1 MNKQQIL
8 EAIEEFIKT
17 NGLQEITGQVMNVI
31 LTAIAKIIPD
41 QAEITSSFGGIV
53 NPLSDIVI
61 TPDIAK
67 WYIGNPGTYPQAD
80 NIVLEAKK
88 LNILSYNG
96 TDWEKISID
105 LPESHVTENF
115 EKDNAIDPQGGKQI
129 AARYDHLLDINKG
142 FLERVIPTPPIIKT
156 ILQTEAVFGG
166 QFLENNNTVSEN
178 LGYPDIGVIHN
189 LNVLEAGELRVNNM
203 YNLSITGKPAILG
216 IKKDDTIITLLD
228 YTSPDFEGN
237 KIFDLSD
244 IKEISIQVD
253 SSHFPTI
260 DLHLYTYESIDS
272 KDYFDEKLKTLA
284 YFLNTEDVEWTE
296 ITMPQS
302 GEVDNEAMGLGFSP
316 IPGVGF
322 AYGLIQNTSL
332 NGYDFIKV
340 EGSLSQF
347 SGLWLWGQNNATGI
361 YDEIL
366 TGVKYGSYI
375 FNIDHTKYEAY
386 GYTRFKAGT
395 KFHKGKKVTKPIEED
410 AVKTYIDNHVSNGSS
425 ISNEIK
431 ATIKSPTKLVKV
443 NFETNDALPVD
454 KTVKANG
461 VYNYDDGEGT
471 VFKKFGTLEVQGS
484 SSAQYPKKNWTFAFF
499 NNEAKTSEFKL
510 RIGKWVQ
517 HSEFVFKSNYIDA
530 TQSRNLVSN
539 KIWEDIV
546 QSRKTYPKRENEK
559 TYVSS
564 NGSVADRFDSG
575 ALCHVDGFP
584 CELYV
589 NNVFYGLGTFNLG
602 KKRENYDL
610 ASSNQ
615 NHIQIAAETH
625 INFDSYT
632 AAEWEIRNPKTPD
645 SNFTTKINAW
655 FAANALTGQSFKD
668 AFPTN
673 HDVRNAIEFFLL
685 AEFIMAQDM
694 FAKNFIL
701 TSWDGVKFAFMPYDM
716 DTVFGLS
723 WEGLNILA
731 PTDTIRN
738 IPFWAKFY
746 TTYTPEIKARYAE
759 LKAADILSVSNVYK
773 HFSSMAKIFGVEK
786 YKQDFERWTQIP
798 SNNLGVTNPY
808 GSGGCYTSVSQI
820 MDWTKN
826 RLTWMDSQYS

>member
-1 MNKQQIL
+1 
-8 EAIEEFIKT
+8 
-17 NGLQEITGQVMNVI
+17 
-31 LTAIAKIIPD
+31 
-41 QAEITSSFGGIV
+41 
-53 NPLSDIVI
+53 
-61 TPDIAK
+61 
-67 WYIGNPGTYPQAD
+67 
-80 NIVLEAKK
+80 
-88 LNILSYNG
+88 
-96 TDWEKISID
+96 
-105 LPESHVTENF
+105 
-115 EKDNAIDPQGGKQI
+115 
-129 AARYDHLLDINKG
+129 
-142 FLERVIPTPPIIKT
+142 
-156 ILQTEAVFGG
+156 
-166 QFLENNNTVSEN
+166 
-178 LGYPDIGVIHN
+178 
-189 LNVLEAGELRVNNM
+189 
-203 YNLSITGKPAILG
+203 
-216 IKKDDTIITLLD
+216 
-228 YTSPDFEGN
+228 
-237 KIFDLSD
+237 
-244 IKEISIQVD
+244 
-253 SSHFPTI
+253 
-260 DLHLYTYESIDS
+260 
-272 KDYFDEKLKTLA
+272 
-284 YFLNTEDVEWTE
+284 
-296 ITMPQS
+296 
-302 GEVDNEAMGLGFSP
+302 
-316 IPGVGF
+316 
-322 AYGLIQNTSL
+322 
-332 NGYDFIKV
+332 
-340 EGSLSQF
+340 
-347 SGLWLWGQNNATGI
+347 
-361 YDEIL
+361 
-366 TGVKYGSYI
+366 
-375 FNIDHTKYEAY
+375 
-386 GYTRFKAGT
+386 
-395 KFHKGKKVTKPIEED
+395 
-410 AVKTYIDNHVSNGSS
+410 
-425 ISNEIK
+425 
-431 ATIKSPTKLVKV
+431 
-443 NFETNDALPVD
+443 LPVD

-559 TYVSS
+559 VYVSS

-589 NNVFYGLGTFNLG
+589 NGVFYGLGTFNLG

-610 ASSNQ
+610 VSSNQ

-655 FAANALTGQSFKD
+655 FASNALTGQSFKD

-673 HDVRNAIEFFLL
+673 HDLRNAIEFFLL

-723 WEGLNILA
+723 WEGLNILP

-738 IPFWAKFY
+738 IAFWGKFY
-746 TTYTPEIKARYAE
+746 AAYTPEIKARYAE
-759 LKAADILSVSNVYK
+759 LKAADILTVTNVYK

-786 YKQDFERWTQIP
+786 YKEEFARWTQVP

-820 MDWTKN
+820 MDWTKS